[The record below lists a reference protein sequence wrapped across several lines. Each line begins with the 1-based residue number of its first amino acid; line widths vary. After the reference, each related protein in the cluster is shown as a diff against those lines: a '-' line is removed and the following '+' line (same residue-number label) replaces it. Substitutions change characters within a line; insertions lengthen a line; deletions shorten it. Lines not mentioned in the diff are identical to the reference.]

1 MVFDVKEN
9 LWPIE
14 KRKRRDGGSVT
25 CRNPSPDNNL
35 WSPKSQIRKTTKKE
49 KIKKKIKKKNA
60 HYVTMLSYR
69 RVRMSI

>member
-1 MVFDVKEN
+1 MIAFLMGGARESKDFPFSFFFCNIVFVFDVNEN

-35 WSPKSQIRKTTKKE
+35 WSPKSQIRKTTK
-49 KIKKKIKKKNA
+49 
-60 HYVTMLSYR
+60 
-69 RVRMSI
+69 